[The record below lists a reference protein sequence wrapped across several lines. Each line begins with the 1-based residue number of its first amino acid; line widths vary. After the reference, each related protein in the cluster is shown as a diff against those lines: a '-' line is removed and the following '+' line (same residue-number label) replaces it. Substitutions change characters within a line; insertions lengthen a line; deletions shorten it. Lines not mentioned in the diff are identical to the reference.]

1 MKAGTV
7 GMIVGML
14 WPALLAGQES
24 AGWTLSRLLEHAR
37 THEPSL
43 QAARLEAQIMEAEAQ
58 QAGLWAN
65 PRVEVEHRQVPG
77 GMDRQTMAT
86 AEMPLELFRRG
97 PRAATARANVT
108 VAVATAEDRERMLL
122 LDVHMAYSRY
132 LGAARRLAVL
142 DELLDL
148 GRRTV
153 SLLESRA
160 AAGAI
165 PRLERD
171 QASIDVSRLEATRA
185 VTAGLV
191 ESALAELRRSI
202 GLEPGTPM
210 LIADTLETA
219 IAWTEVEAALRGA
232 EGGMSAGDR
241 PDLRAALAQ
250 VDVETSRREQAESEG
265 RFDLAVFGGYM
276 RMKSGFPQL
285 GLSPAGAPV
294 PIEGTFNNIVVGAM
308 IDVPLFNRNQGS
320 IAAAELRTA
329 AAKHAANA
337 RRLAVAADVD
347 AGRARLRAA
356 AASVR
361 AFTTELRQTARRN
374 VDVLRESYSLGR
386 NTRLEVVAEQ
396 QRYLEVE
403 MAYAEAL
410 MELLDA
416 HAAWQAAMG
425 RHQ

>member
-1 MKAGTV
+1 MKAGAV
-7 GMIVGML
+7 GMIVAVL
-14 WPALLAGQES
+14 WSAPVAAQEP

-37 THEPSL
+37 TNEPSL
-43 QAARLEAQIMEAEAQ
+43 RAARLEVQIMEAEAQ

-65 PRVEVEHRQVPG
+65 PRVEVEHRQVPR

-108 VAVATAEDRERMLL
+108 VASAMAADRERMLL

-132 LGAARRLAVL
+132 LGAARRLTVL
-142 DELLDL
+142 DELLEQ
-148 GRRTV
+148 GRRTL
-153 SLLESRA
+153 SLVESRA

-171 QASIDVSRLEATRA
+171 QVSIDVSRLEATRA
-185 VTAGLV
+185 VTAGSV

-210 LIADTLETA
+210 IIADTLETA
-219 IAWTEVEAALRGA
+219 IAWMEIDAALRGA
-232 EGGMSAGDR
+232 EVAMPAVDR

-250 VDVETSRREQAESEG
+250 VDAETARREQAESEG
-265 RFDLAVFGGYM
+265 RFDLAIFAGYM
-276 RMKSGFPQL
+276 RMKSGFSQL
-285 GLSPAGAPV
+285 GLSPTGVPV
-294 PIEGTFNNIVVGAM
+294 PIEGTFNNVVVGAM
-308 IDVPLFNRNQGS
+308 IDVPLFNRNQGTV
-320 IAAAELRTA
+320 AAAELRTA
-329 AAKHAANA
+329 AAKYAADA
-337 RRLAVAADVD
+337 RRLAVAAEVD
-347 AGRARLRAA
+347 GGRARLRAA
-356 AASVR
+356 ATSVR
-361 AFTTELRQTARRN
+361 AFTKELRQTARRN
-374 VDVLRESYSLGR
+374 VEVLRESYSLGR

-396 QRYLEVE
+396 QRFLEVE

-416 HAAWQAAMG
+416 YAAWQAAMG